1 IRWRRPVRIVHA
13 RASIPVASIPVA
25 GIPVAQGSRVQRSLA
40 VNCRRCLLLAT
51 AIACLGSPVLAQ
63 SSATKSQTSE
73 PTAEEVEEARKKRLM
88 PKPLEAIESNIRDL
102 EKQGFLSIVSGSYK
116 IINNAQDDAIVWTV
130 RANKALTCRHIVM
143 QIESLSDVR
152 LYKTLNADAKEPS
165 LQEVHSMKLYYS
177 SFLDERASSSSLFAR
192 DDIFRIWVYLDPVEV
207 RKIRSLSAD
216 RAVFRASKRR

>member
-1 IRWRRPVRIVHA
+1 M
-13 RASIPVASIPVA
+13 
-25 GIPVAQGSRVQRSLA
+25 
-40 VNCRRCLLLAT
+40 NCRRCLLLAT

-192 DDIFRIWVYLDPVEV
+192 DDIFRICVYLDPVEV